1 MSTTHVFDTIY
12 ETDYSSN
19 VEPLY
24 GARRDA
30 AADAILLSQNSE
42 HLPHAYSVAQ
52 DRMDFTMRDTYS
64 IDPPGC
70 EDADDAFSLFTT
82 TEGLFLAIHIADPTE
97 WVSPDASLWSDIKA
111 RVVTR
116 YPSNRVPIHLMPKD
130 IVDRAS
136 LMANQYGDTKNAIT
150 VLTEIHPDTFV
161 PVGRIQLLFSMVRVT
176 NQHAFTYA
184 NASAMLHDTDDARA
198 AARTAIS
205 TGLKVAAALNAQRA
219 EKTVGARLGDLA
231 PSGVVFSSNPGQGP
245 SLARADAAVADMQ
258 KMIAE
263 FAIFANAF
271 VGEHLKI
278 HMRGAGIFRTCVTDG
293 WIDTVATDIGS
304 EELMAAIIVNGIQ
317 ADYLATN
324 ASHDLVGMPEYCH
337 FTSPIRRLADCI
349 CHYLIKYI
357 YLRTTSAEMVAPF
370 TNEAL
375 TGLADACLQVSKAM
389 KKVQYR
395 DTKFRLLQTMSHML
409 SFSPGEPIHTTFF
422 VIGYKAPFLNLIV
435 CKIGDHQ
442 VSMSYTL
449 RVNKFTYDI
458 SLREKHV
465 VEVMRVGRIGKF
477 DEGTLPDLDAV
488 AMQLS
493 A

>member
-1 MSTTHVFDTIY
+1 MGTTFLFDTIY

-24 GARRDA
+24 GAHRAA

-52 DRMDFTMRDTYS
+52 DRVDFTMRDTYS

-82 TEGLFLAIHIADPTE
+82 DEGLFLAIHIADPTE
-97 WVSPDASLWSDIKA
+97 WVSPDASLWSDIKE

-136 LMANQYGDTKNAIT
+136 LMVNQYGDTKNAIT
-150 VLTEIHPDTFV
+150 VLTEIHTDTFV
-161 PVGRIQLLFSMVRVT
+161 PVGRIQLLFSTVRVT
-176 NQHAFTYA
+176 ETHAFTYA
-184 NASAMLHDTDDARA
+184 NASAMLLDNDDARA
-198 AARTAIS
+198 AARAAIS

-219 EKTVGARLGDLA
+219 EITVGARLGDLA
-231 PSGVVFSSNPGQGP
+231 PAGVVFSSVPGQGP
-245 SLARADAAVADMQ
+245 SLARADTAVADMQ

-278 HMRGAGIFRTCVTDG
+278 HMRGAGIFRTCATDG

-304 EELMAAIIVNGIQ
+304 EELMDAIIVNGIQ

-337 FTSPIRRLADCI
+337 FTSPIRRLADCV

-357 YLRTTSAEMVAPF
+357 YLRTVSAELVTPF
-370 TNEAL
+370 TNDAL
-375 TGLADACLQVSKAM
+375 TGVADTCLQVSKSM

-409 SFSPGEPIHTTFF
+409 SLSPGEPIRTTFF
-422 VIGYKAPFLNLIV
+422 VTGYKVPFLNLIV

-442 VSMSYTL
+442 VRMSYTL
-449 RVNKFTYDI
+449 RVKKFTYDI
-458 SLREKHV
+458 KLHEKHV
-465 VEVMRVGRIGKF
+465 VEVMSVGRIGKF
-477 DEGTLPDLDAV
+477 DEGILPDLDAFV
-488 AMQLS
+488 IQLG

>member
-1 MSTTHVFDTIY
+1 MSTTHFFDTTY
-12 ETDYSSN
+12 ETDYSTN

-24 GARRDA
+24 GARRDDLT
-30 AADAILLSQNSE
+30 DAILLSQNSE

-52 DRMDFTMRDTYS
+52 DRVDFTMRDTYS

-70 EDADDAFSLFTT
+70 EDADDAFSLYTT
-82 TEGLFLAIHIADPTE
+82 DEGLFLAIHIADPTE
-97 WVSPDASLWSDIKA
+97 WVSPDTSLWTDIKE

-136 LMANQYGDTKNAIT
+136 LMVNQYGDTKNAIT
-150 VLTEIHPDTFV
+150 VLTEIRPDTFV
-161 PVGRIQLLFSMVRVT
+161 PVGRIQLLFSTVRVT
-176 NQHAFTYA
+176 ESHAFTYA
-184 NASAMLHDTDDARA
+184 TASAMLRDDDDTRA

-245 SLARADAAVADMQ
+245 SLARADVAVADMQ

-304 EELMAAIIVNGIQ
+304 EELMDAIIVNGIQ

-337 FTSPIRRLADCI
+337 FTSPIRRLADCV

-357 YLRTTSAEMVAPF
+357 YLRTANAELTEPF
-370 TNEAL
+370 TSEAL
-375 TGLADACLQVSKAM
+375 ARVADTCLQVSKSM

-409 SFSPGEPIHTTFF
+409 LFSPGEPIHTTFF
-422 VIGYKAPFLNLIV
+422 VTGYKAPFLNLIV

-442 VSMSYTL
+442 VRMSYTL
-449 RVNKFTYDI
+449 RVKKFTYDI
-458 SLREKHV
+458 KLREKHV
-465 VEVMRVGRIGKF
+465 VEVMNVGRIGKF
-477 DEGTLPDLDAV
+477 DEGILPDLDAFV
-488 AMQLS
+488 MQLGS
-493 A
+493 

>member
-1 MSTTHVFDTIY
+1 MNNTLFFDTTY
-12 ETDYSSN
+12 ETDYSTKI
-19 VEPLY
+19 EPLY
-24 GARRDA
+24 GARRD
-30 AADAILLSQNSE
+30 DASDDILLSQNRE
-42 HLPHAYSVAQ
+42 HLPHAYSVTQ
-52 DRMDFTMRDTYS
+52 NRMDFTMRNTYS

-70 EDADDAFSLFTT
+70 EDADDAFSIFTT
-82 TEGLFLAIHIADPTE
+82 DEGLFLAIHIADPTE
-97 WVSPDASLWSDIKA
+97 WISPDASLWTDIKE

-136 LMANQYGDTKNAIT
+136 LMANQHGDTKNAIT
-150 VLTEIHPDTFV
+150 VLTEIHPDTFI
-161 PVGRIQLLFSMVRVT
+161 PVGRIQLLFSTVHVT

-184 NASAMLHDTDDARA
+184 NASSMLHDTDDARA

-245 SLARADAAVADMQ
+245 SLARADVAVADMQ

-278 HMRGAGIFRTCVTDG
+278 HMRGAGIFRTCTTDG
-293 WIDTVATDIGS
+293 WIDTVTTDIGS
-304 EELMAAIIVNGIQ
+304 EDLLDAIIVNGIQ

-337 FTSPIRRLADCI
+337 FTSPIRRLADCV

-357 YLRTTSAEMVAPF
+357 YLRTTNTKLVEPF
-370 TNEAL
+370 TSEAL
-375 TGLADACLQVSKAM
+375 ARVADTCLQVSKSM

-395 DTKFRLLQTMSHML
+395 DTKFRLIQTMSHMI
-409 SFSPGEPIHTTFF
+409 SFSPGEPIRTTFF
-422 VIGYKAPFLNLIV
+422 VTGYKAPFLNLIV
-435 CKIGDHQ
+435 CNIGDHQ
-442 VSMSYTL
+442 VRMSYTL
-449 RVNKFTYDI
+449 RVKKFTYDI

-465 VEVMRVGRIGKF
+465 VNVMNVGRIGKF
-477 DEGTLPDLDAV
+477 DEGILPDLDAFV
-488 AMQLS
+488 MQLGT
-493 A
+493 